1 MILRKFVA
9 LRSPLAESPER
20 YIGKASAVRQAFAG
34 PVRERAGEHFH
45 DRRRR
50 LGYALDHP
58 DRQRG
63 GEVETRDKEKG
74 AVSILRLS
82 RLA

>member
-1 MILRKFVA
+1 MTLRKFVA
-9 LRSPLAESPER
+9 PRSPLAESPER

-50 LGYALDHP
+50 LGHAFDP
-58 DRQRG
+58 PPPARR
-63 GEVETRDKEKG
+63 
-74 AVSILRLS
+74 
-82 RLA
+82 